1 MDDRTNLAI
10 PYRIEI
16 EGGPV
21 VRCWDPRD
29 ALILKDAVDSSL
41 EHLRQWMPWAY
52 DDPQEIDEKVALL
65 RRFRGLFDLG
75 QDFIFGVFSA
85 DEREVLGGTGLHT
98 RAGEG
103 GLEIGYWVRA
113 DRTRRGIATYV
124 AAALTKVGIEIAG
137 ADRIEI
143 LVENGNEPSAK
154 VARRL
159 GFREEGLL
167 RRRLPAAEGSI
178 RRDALVFSLLAEE
191 LADSP
196 AAHVRIAM
204 FDCRG
209 LPLTAAE
216 GRVTSRES
224 G

>member
-1 MDDRTNLAI
+1 MDTRSNLAM

-16 EGGPV
+16 TAGPV

-29 ALILKDAVDSSL
+29 APLLKDAVDSGL
-41 EHLRQWMPWAY
+41 DHLRRWMPWAY
-52 DDPQEIDEKVALL
+52 DEPQEVDAKAALL
-65 RRFRGLFDLG
+65 RRFRGQFDLG
-75 QDFIFGVFSA
+75 QDFVFGIFSA
-85 DEREVLGGTGLHT
+85 DESEVLGGAGLHT

-113 DRTRRGIATYV
+113 DRTRRGIATSV
-124 AAALTKVGIEIAG
+124 AAALTKVGIETAG

-143 LVENGNEPSAK
+143 LVENGNDPSVT

-167 RRRLPAAEGSI
+167 RRRLPAAGEGI
-178 RRDALVFSLLAEE
+178 LRDALVFSLLAEE
-191 LADSP
+191 LPGSP
-196 AAHVRIAM
+196 AADVRLEM

-209 LPLTAAE
+209 LPRTDPG
-216 GRVTSRES
+216 GRAITRET

>member
-1 MDDRTNLAI
+1 MDARTNLAI

-29 ALILKDAVDSSL
+29 APLLKDAVDSSL

-52 DDPQEIDEKVALL
+52 DEPQAIAEKAALL
-65 RRFRGLFDLG
+65 RRFRGMFDLG

-85 DEREVLGGTGLHT
+85 DESEVLGGTGLHT
-98 RAGEG
+98 RAGDG

-113 DRTRRGIATYV
+113 DRTRRGIATSV

-143 LVENGNEPSAK
+143 LVENGNEPSAT

-167 RRRLPAAEGSI
+167 RRRLPAAGGGV
-178 RRDALVFSLLAEE
+178 RRDALVFSLLTEE
-191 LADSP
+191 LAGSP
-196 AAHVRIAM
+196 AAQARIAT

-209 LPLTAAE
+209 LPLTLPE
-216 GRVTSRES
+216 GRVTARES

>member
-1 MDDRTNLAI
+1 METNLAI
-10 PYRIEI
+10 PYRIEV

-29 ALILKDAVDSSL
+29 APLLKDAVDSSL

-52 DDPQEIDEKVALL
+52 DEPQEIDQKAALL

-75 QDFIFGVFSA
+75 QDFVFGIFAA
-85 DEREVLGGTGLHT
+85 DESEVLGGSGLHT

-113 DRTRRGIATYV
+113 DRTRRGIATSV
-124 AAALTKVGIEIAG
+124 AAVLTRVGIELAG

-143 LVENGNEPSAK
+143 LVEAGNEPSATI
-154 VARRL
+154 ARRL

-167 RRRLPAAEGSI
+167 RRRLPPAGGGI
-178 RRDALVFSLLAEE
+178 RRDALVFTLLAEE
-191 LADSP
+191 LAGSS
-196 AAHVRIAM
+196 AASVGFAA

-209 LPLTAAE
+209 LPI
-216 GRVTSRES
+216 G
-224 G
+224 

>member
-1 MDDRTNLAI
+1 MEARTNLAI
-10 PYRIEI
+10 PYRIEV

-29 ALILKDAVDSSL
+29 APLLKDAVDSSL

-52 DDPQEIDEKVALL
+52 DEPQEIDQKAALL

-75 QDFIFGVFSA
+75 QDFVFGIFAA
-85 DEREVLGGTGLHT
+85 DESEVLGGSGLHT

-113 DRTRRGIATYV
+113 DRTRRGIATSV
-124 AAALTKVGIEIAG
+124 AAVLTRVGIELAG

-143 LVENGNEPSAK
+143 LVEVGNEPSATI
-154 VARRL
+154 ARRL
-159 GFREEGLL
+159 GYHEEGLL
-167 RRRLPAAEGSI
+167 RRRLPPAGGGI
-178 RRDALVFSLLAEE
+178 RRDALVFTLLAEE
-191 LADSP
+191 LAGSP
-196 AAHVRIAM
+196 AASVGFAA

-209 LPLTAAE
+209 LPI
-216 GRVTSRES
+216 G
-224 G
+224 